1 MTMKLVPSLNVAYA
15 NTAQNLGVYNVPNVV
30 HLDTYHCL
38 RWQWLISYLL
48 HLFIKIM
55 YTENSVMIL
64 IYSCVFNCNLS
75 SLGNLSVVFIHWI
88 IISVASTV
96 WLLGFHVFDLSC
108 ENSVVWPP
116 DVSNS
121 MSLRWVMKLI
131 HLQRQVRCMQHYTI
145 VDFGFRSTS
154 GFMDPT

>member
-1 MTMKLVPSLNVAYA
+1 MTIMLMLSLDVSGA
-15 NTAQNLGVYNVPNVV
+15 NTVRNLAVYNVPNVM

-88 IISVASTV
+88 SVASTV

-131 HLQRQVRCMQHYTI
+131 QFQKASALHATRDLGYLKNITDESIYV
-145 VDFGFRSTS
+145 
-154 GFMDPT
+154 